1 MNFKIACLSLIGGF
15 ILVILYFV
23 LLIFSNMSVRKEE
36 RNSFNNSFPYLYYQ
50 NMPMSMRIFLYI
62 ILGLGLVLIGM
73 GECLFFSGLTFT
85 CYQFVLSILF
95 PLSALFL
102 YISNI
107 LPLNY
112 YKSHLI
118 FSILA
123 FFFFATASFLTGL
136 IPFVSGSTL
145 ETFYNKPIQFIIG
158 SIGLIC
164 FASLLNPKL
173 ANWAKMEK
181 TEVNGK
187 VIYVRPRINFY
198 ALYEWIY
205 LILMAVV
212 SLLLFINMFVSG
224 LL

>member
-23 LLIFSNMSVRKEE
+23 LLIFSNMTVRKEE

-158 SIGLIC
+158 AIGLIC

>member
-36 RNSFNNSFPYLYYQ
+36 RNSFANSFPYLYYQ
-50 NMPMSMRIFLYI
+50 NMPMSMRI
-62 ILGLGLVLIGM
+62 
-73 GECLFFSGLTFT
+73 
-85 CYQFVLSILF
+85 
-95 PLSALFL
+95 FL

-158 SIGLIC
+158 AIGLIC
-164 FASLLNPKL
+164 FASLINPKL

>member
-15 ILVILYFV
+15 ILVVLYFV
-23 LLIFSNMSVRKEE
+23 LLIFSNMAVRKEE

-136 IPFVSGSTL
+136 IPFVSGSML

-158 SIGLIC
+158 AIGLIC

-205 LILMAVV
+205 LMLMAVV

>member
-1 MNFKIACLSLIGGF
+1 MNFKIACLCLIGGF
-15 ILVILYFV
+15 LLVVLYFV
-23 LLIFSNMSVRKEE
+23 LLIFSNMAVRKEE

-62 ILGLGLVLIGM
+62 ILGLGLVFIGM
-73 GECLFFSGLTFT
+73 GECMFFSGLTFT

-107 LPLNY
+107 LPLDY

-118 FSILA
+118 FSVLA
-123 FFFFATASFLTGL
+123 FFLFATESFLTGL

-145 ETFYNKPIQFIIG
+145 ENFYNKPIQFIIG
-158 SIGLIC
+158 AIGLIC

-198 ALYEWIY
+198 ALYEWVY
-205 LILMAVV
+205 LLLMAVV

>member
-36 RNSFNNSFPYLYYQ
+36 RNSFANSFPYLYYQ

-95 PLSALFL
+95 PLSTLFL

-158 SIGLIC
+158 AIGLIC
-164 FASLLNPKL
+164 FASLINPKL

-205 LILMAVV
+205 LILIAVV

>member
-1 MNFKIACLSLIGGF
+1 MNFKIACLCLIGGF
-15 ILVILYFV
+15 LLVVLYLV
-23 LLIFSNMSVRKEE
+23 LLIFSNMAVRKEE

-62 ILGLGLVLIGM
+62 ILGLGLVFIGM
-73 GECLFFSGLTFT
+73 GECMFFSGLTFT

-107 LPLNY
+107 LPLDY

-118 FSILA
+118 FSVLA
-123 FFFFATASFLTGL
+123 FFLFATESFLTGL

-145 ETFYNKPIQFIIG
+145 ENFYNKPIQFIIG
-158 SIGLIC
+158 AIGLIC

-198 ALYEWIY
+198 ALYEWVY
-205 LILMAVV
+205 LLLMAVV

>member
-15 ILVILYFV
+15 ILVVLYFV
-23 LLIFSNMSVRKEE
+23 LLIFSNMAVRKEE

-62 ILGLGLVLIGM
+62 ILGLGLVLVGM

-158 SIGLIC
+158 AIGLIC

-205 LILMAVV
+205 LMLMAVV

>member
-1 MNFKIACLSLIGGF
+1 MENKNELQITKTLKYEA
-15 ILVILYFV
+15 
-23 LLIFSNMSVRKEE
+23 
-36 RNSFNNSFPYLYYQ
+36 
-50 NMPMSMRIFLYI
+50 LYI

-95 PLSALFL
+95 PLSTLFL

-158 SIGLIC
+158 AIGLIC
-164 FASLLNPKL
+164 FASLINPKL

>member
-1 MNFKIACLSLIGGF
+1 MNFKIACVSFIGGF
-15 ILVILYFV
+15 ILLVLYFV
-23 LLIFSNMSVRKEE
+23 LLIFSNMTVRKEE

-50 NMPMSMRIFLYI
+50 NMPLSMRIFLYI
-62 ILGLGLVLIGM
+62 ILGLGLVFVGM

-85 CYQFVLSILF
+85 CYQFVLSVLF

-118 FSILA
+118 FSVLA

-136 IPFVSGSTL
+136 IPFVSGSTIDS
-145 ETFYNKPIQFIIG
+145 FYNKPIQLIIG
-158 SIGLIC
+158 AIGLLS
-164 FASLLNPKL
+164 FASLINPKL

-181 TEVNGK
+181 TEVDGK

-205 LILMAVV
+205 LMLMAVV
-212 SLLLFINMFVSG
+212 SLLFFINMFVSG

>member
-23 LLIFSNMSVRKEE
+23 LLIFSNMAVRKEE

-73 GECLFFSGLTFT
+73 GECLFFFGLTFT

-158 SIGLIC
+158 AIGLIC

-212 SLLLFINMFVSG
+212 SLLLFINMYVSG

>member
-1 MNFKIACLSLIGGF
+1 MNFKIACLGLIAGF
-15 ILVILYFV
+15 ILVILYFA

-123 FFFFATASFLTGL
+123 FFFFSTASFLTGL

-158 SIGLIC
+158 AIGLIC

>member
-23 LLIFSNMSVRKEE
+23 LLIFSNMTVRKEE

-145 ETFYNKPIQFIIG
+145 ETFYNKPIQFIVG
-158 SIGLIC
+158 AIGLIC

>member
-158 SIGLIC
+158 AIGLIC